1 MSEIHEILLT
11 PHVTEETMRNMV
23 NPRNDVHKYVFKV
36 AKSAT
41 KTEIKDAI
49 EKRFSVKVDSV
60 NTLINR
66 GKIKRV
72 RMVAGKKSNW
82 KKAYITLK
90 AGLPKV
96 SSVAPAATTL
106 VKSLPAVAV
115 VVTRNC
121 IVSSTSSV
129 SSQAFPAS
137 SKQLNTIRTVPPA
150 SLWSSTRTAS
160 AATLS
165 PRPASRSVTC

>member
-1 MSEIHEILLT
+1 MSELHEILVA
-11 PHVTEETMRNMV
+11 PHITEATARLMAAS
-23 NPRNDVHKYVFKV
+23 RNDVHKYVFKV

-90 AGLPKV
+90 AGQKIAEFEGV
-96 SSVAPAATTL
+96 
-106 VKSLPAVAV
+106 
-115 VVTRNC
+115 
-121 IVSSTSSV
+121 
-129 SSQAFPAS
+129 
-137 SKQLNTIRTVPPA
+137 
-150 SLWSSTRTAS
+150 
-160 AATLS
+160 
-165 PRPASRSVTC
+165 